1 MQIGELARL
10 GGVNIQTIRY
20 YERERLLRAP
30 ARTASGY
37 RAYEETDLQSVR
49 FIKRAQELGFTLRE
63 IRDLAR
69 IHDSMSAGS
78 ETWEQEMVD
87 IARQRLQSIE
97 EKLASLQAMKAQLDA
112 FVAQAD
118 GREILV
124 CPASG
129 SRAARTKR

>member
-129 SRAARTKR
+129 SRAARTK

>member
-10 GGVNIQTIRY
+10 GGVNIQTIRF
-20 YERERLLRAP
+20 YEREKLLRAP

-37 RAYEETDLQSVR
+37 RAYEEADLQSVR
-49 FIKRAQELGFTLRE
+49 FIKRAQELGFTLKE

-69 IHDSMSAGS
+69 IHDSMNAGS
-78 ETWEQEMVD
+78 ATWEKEMVD

-112 FVAQAD
+112 FVGQA
-118 GREILV
+118 GEPVLV

-129 SRAARTKR
+129 NRAARTRR